1 MSINEYTDSF
11 SALQKSTD
19 TVSRN
24 DSNSVNQKYVTKS
37 QTESPLQSVVGNII
51 TACQEMPDASK
62 TMHLLSLDL

>member
-1 MSINEYTDSF
+1 MNTQTHS
-11 SALQKSTD
+11 LL
-19 TVSRN
+19 SRN
-24 DSNSVNQKYVTKS
+24 QLTQLAVSDSNSVNQKYVTKS